1 MSGWWLAAAIA
12 LLIVA
17 VLCYLYLRTRGTG
30 NTALNDDQALLRNFG
45 QERET
50 QRSGQMSAEDQ
61 SWEAE
66 TRQRDRDARAGTP
79 SDREP

>member
-1 MSGWWLAAAIA
+1 MSGWWLAVAIA

-17 VLCYLYLRTRGTG
+17 VLSYLYLRTRGAADG
-30 NTALNDDQALLRNFG
+30 SLNDDQAFVRDFA
-45 QERET
+45 QERDS

-66 TRQRDRDARAGTP
+66 TRQRDRDSREGAR